1 MQSVLFEVDCGDK
14 IVGSLW
20 CSQRPQGTQTPST
33 ASCHTVA
40 SHTST
45 PGPPGRGDFPRAL
58 TASPVSTR
66 TMLNHASL
74 GRCRHTRS
82 QAARQ
87 CGAKFVVRASAE
99 VNVTSTK

>member
-1 MQSVLFEVDCGDK
+1 MVFAEATRDTNSFDSEL
-14 IVGSLW
+14 
-20 CSQRPQGTQTPST
+20 
-33 ASCHTVA
+33 
-40 SHTST
+40 SHSRIPHLNSSPW
-45 PGPPGRGDFPRAL
+45 PGGFPRAL
-58 TASPVSTR
+58 TTSPVSSR

-87 CGAKFVVRASAE
+87 CVAKFVVRASAE